1 MVEEYVNYTNREK
14 QYKARAILVVP
25 YMVKEI
31 PSIDKIT
38 KTGCWIL
45 ADADEDDIQQ
55 KKVGYLSHAKINS
68 DSDNASETDIFIC
81 KLAQPRSALMNS
93 CNEYKI
99 SIGKQNKNREE
110 RFVSFRFSW
119 GETFWGTQPNLI
131 IVPLTHLALIT
142 IPLCLEDPK
151 MDTGDSYEFFNHIS
165 DVSGYNNSQPTLI
178 ESDNNKQTLIEL
190 LDEILAPI
198 GDKTPLYTKSFISYI
213 CAYNQDV
220 RSEDTTDELVRSACK
235 LAWTKKDVGFTIDND
250 LTSTKLLLDT
260 PNYGRV
266 SAACG
271 TYGVAIVAD
280 SARYSFRNRTDQYFW
295 VFIGLLMLRFSL
307 LNMLNDISTAISK
320 VRKLD
325 KDIVKKDLLNSLR
338 ESYQRIS
345 LLKAKFVNNEI
356 SDQYEFSR
364 MYDLSYKGL
373 KIYSLYRNVEEKLDA
388 IKEIIKIENDKI
400 EEKNREESL
409 LNEQKNHKIQI
420 FITALLFL
428 LTITS
433 ALNDFFDILED
444 SSKVIPGIVSLAA
457 VAIVM
462 IIFKDRLKEVFD
474 KKSR

>member
-1 MVEEYVNYTNREK
+1 M
-14 QYKARAILVVP
+14 Q
-25 YMVKEI
+25 
-31 PSIDKIT
+31 
-38 KTGCWIL
+38 
-45 ADADEDDIQQ
+45 
-55 KKVGYLSHAKINS
+55 
-68 DSDNASETDIFIC
+68 
-81 KLAQPRSALMNS
+81 
-93 CNEYKI
+93 I
-99 SIGKQNKNREE
+99 S
-110 RFVSFRFSW
+110 
-119 GETFWGTQPNLI
+119 
-131 IVPLTHLALIT
+131 
-142 IPLCLEDPK
+142 
-151 MDTGDSYEFFNHIS
+151 MD
-165 DVSGYNNSQPTLI
+165 
-178 ESDNNKQTLIEL
+178 
-190 LDEILAPI
+190 
-198 GDKTPLYTKSFISYI
+198 
-213 CAYNQDV
+213 
-220 RSEDTTDELVRSACK
+220 
-235 LAWTKKDVGFTIDND
+235 KKDVGFTIDND

-373 KIYSLYRNVEEKLDA
+373 KIYSLYRNVEEKLEA

-474 KKSR
+474 KKVDDNAAYHSISRHYNWNIDIPIIPW